1 MMQWS
6 SDVFSE
12 AEASE
17 TLRHLMPSRATKARC
32 SLFGKYLNEIPPPHS
47 PDAYVSYCS
56 QIADASERFKET
68 NSPDA
73 ELWLYALVVRTLSFE
88 VETDIE
94 GPIKLLFQVSS
105 QKQAESGEPLPDV
118 NEA

>member
-12 AEASE
+12 AEAAE
-17 TLRHLMPSRATKARC
+17 TLRHLMPSRATRARC

-47 PDAYVSYCS
+47 TDAYVSYCS

-68 NSPDA
+68 DSADA
-73 ELWLYALVVRTLSFE
+73 ELWLYALAVRTLSFE
-88 VETDIE
+88 VETDID
-94 GPIKLLFQVSS
+94 GPMKRLF
-105 QKQAESGEPLPDV
+105 GG
-118 NEA
+118 

>member
-17 TLRHLMPSRATKARC
+17 TLRNLMPSRATNARC

-47 PDAYVSYCS
+47 VDAYVSYCS
-56 QIADASERFKET
+56 QIAGASERFKET
-68 NSPDA
+68 DSADA
-73 ELWLYALVVRTLSFE
+73 ELWLYALAVRTLSFE
-88 VETDIE
+88 VEADIE
-94 GPIKLLFQVSS
+94 GPMKQSFQVS
-105 QKQAESGEPLPDV
+105 K
-118 NEA
+118 

>member
-32 SLFGKYLNEIPPPHS
+32 SLFGKYLSEIPPPHS
-47 PDAYVSYCS
+47 ANEYVSYCS
-56 QIADASERFKET
+56 QIVEASERFKET
-68 NSPDA
+68 DSADA
-73 ELWLYALVVRTLSFE
+73 ELWLYALAVRTLSFE
-88 VETDIE
+88 VETDID
-94 GPIKLLFQVSS
+94 GPMKQLFQ
-105 QKQAESGEPLPDV
+105 LPK
-118 NEA
+118 